1 MAPAASEEKNPVPN
15 LTPQFLYGVKKG
27 VNGGLNFLGKA
38 NNLTFWVRLTI
49 QLRSAFGSV
58 CRSH

>member
-15 LTPQFLYGVKKG
+15 LTPQFSYGVKKG

-49 QLRSAFGSV
+49 ELFR
-58 CRSH
+58 

>member
-1 MAPAASEEKNPVPN
+1 MAPTASEEKNPVPN

-38 NNLTFWVRLTI
+38 NN
-49 QLRSAFGSV
+49 SAFKQGFN
-58 CRSH
+58 